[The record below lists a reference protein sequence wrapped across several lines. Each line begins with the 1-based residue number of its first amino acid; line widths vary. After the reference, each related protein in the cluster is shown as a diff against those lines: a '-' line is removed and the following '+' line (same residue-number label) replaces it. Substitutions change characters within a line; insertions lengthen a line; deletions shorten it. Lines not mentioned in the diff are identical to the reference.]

1 LNGNFTR
8 KLTLRRIGGE
18 LMVLCN
24 ETDLL
29 RELSE
34 KIREISLRKSV
45 IFLMMREEKDLIEL
59 LGNVD
64 GREP

>member
-1 LNGNFTR
+1 
-8 KLTLRRIGGE
+8 
-18 LMVLCN
+18 MVLCN